1 MDRVVIARE
10 ERRRQVTEDLEFE
23 RDRAVEL
30 RNEINRLTLELE
42 GPGIDEQVFAKMA
55 PQDVELVRAVVQD
68 GPLVERDDVD
78 QDWIDFGNEETPED
92 VADQVDYKQLEAEYR
107 AEQEAEIVRLQEE
120 IVVSERRQQ
129 ALEAYLEALGTLG

>member
-1 MDRVVIARE
+1 VDRVVIARQ

-129 ALEAYLEALGTLG
+129 ALEAYLEALATLG

>member
-23 RDRAVEL
+23 RDRALEL

-78 QDWIDFGNEETPED
+78 QDWIDFGDEATPEGED
-92 VADQVDYKQLEAEYR
+92 DQVDNQQLEAEYR

-120 IVVSERRQQ
+120 IVVSERRQR
-129 ALEAYLEALGTLG
+129 ALEAYLEALATLG

>member
-1 MDRVVIARE
+1 
-10 ERRRQVTEDLEFE
+10 VTEDLEFE

-92 VADQVDYKQLEAEYR
+92 VVDQVDYKQLEAEYR

-120 IVVSERRQQ
+120 IVASERRQQ
-129 ALEAYLEALGTLG
+129 ALEAYLEALGSLG

>member
-1 MDRVVIARE
+1 
-10 ERRRQVTEDLEFE
+10 VTDDLEFE

-129 ALEAYLEALGTLG
+129 ALEAYLEALATLG

>member
-1 MDRVVIARE
+1 VDRVVIARE

-120 IVVSERRQQ
+120 IVVSERRQR
-129 ALEAYLEALGTLG
+129 ALEAYLEALATLG

>member
-1 MDRVVIARE
+1 
-10 ERRRQVTEDLEFE
+10 VTEDLEFE

-92 VADQVDYKQLEAEYR
+92 EDDQVDYEQLEAEYR

-129 ALEAYLEALGTLG
+129 ALEAYLEALATLG

>member
-1 MDRVVIARE
+1 VDRVVIARE

-129 ALEAYLEALGTLG
+129 ALEAYLEALATLG

>member
-1 MDRVVIARE
+1 
-10 ERRRQVTEDLEFE
+10 
-23 RDRAVEL
+23 
-30 RNEINRLTLELE
+30 
-42 GPGIDEQVFAKMA
+42 MA

-92 VADQVDYKQLEAEYR
+92 EDDQVDYEQLEAEYR

-120 IVVSERRQQ
+120 IVVSERRQR
-129 ALEAYLEALGTLG
+129 ALEAYLEALATLG